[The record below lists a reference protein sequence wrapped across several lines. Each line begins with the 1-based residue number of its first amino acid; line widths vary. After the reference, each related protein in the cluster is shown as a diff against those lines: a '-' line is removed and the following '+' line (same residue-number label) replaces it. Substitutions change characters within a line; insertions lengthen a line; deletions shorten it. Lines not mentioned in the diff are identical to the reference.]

1 MGMIDINIILNAVGE
16 HLFLAYSALFI
27 SIILAIPLAIIS
39 LYNRYLASVLL
50 VLANLV
56 QAIPSFAVVAIVVPL
71 LGIGFKPAIFAIILR
86 IILPLFKNTFT
97 GLKDVDF
104 VYIDSAR
111 GIGLNKMEILRYI
124 RFPHAFPAI
133 FAGIKF
139 AAVIANSVAILTSL
153 IGAGGL
159 GELIFEGLT
168 NFNIP
173 KVLTGAIPAMII
185 AILLDL
191 SFSLIE
197 KRISLEN

>member
-1 MGMIDINIILNAVGE
+1 MIDIKIILNVVGK

-27 SIILAIPLAIIS
+27 SIILAIPLAILS

-104 VYIDSAR
+104 IYIDSAR
-111 GIGLNKMEILRYI
+111 GIGLNKMEILCYI

-173 KVLTGAIPAMII
+173 KVLTGAIPAMVI
-185 AILLDL
+185 AILLDV

-197 KRISLEN
+197 KSISLEN

>member
-1 MGMIDINIILNAVGE
+1 MIDINIILNAVGE

-27 SIILAIPLAIIS
+27 SIILAIPLAILS

-104 VYIDSAR
+104 IYIDSAR
-111 GIGLNKMEILRYI
+111 GIRLNKMEILRHI

-139 AAVIANSVAILTSL
+139 SAVITNSVAILTPL

-185 AILLDL
+185 AILLDV

>member
-1 MGMIDINIILNAVGE
+1 MMININIILKAVGE
-16 HLFLAYSALFI
+16 HLFLAYSALLV
-27 SIILAIPLAIIS
+27 SILIAVPLAIIS

-50 VLANLV
+50 VFANLV
-56 QAIPSFAVVAIVVPL
+56 QAIPSFAVVAIMVPL

-97 GLKDVDF
+97 GLKDIDF
-104 VYIDSAR
+104 IYIDSAR
-111 GIGLNKMEILRYI
+111 GIGLNQIEILRYI
-124 RFPHAFPAI
+124 RFPHAYPAI
-133 FAGIKF
+133 FAGVKF

-173 KVLTGAIPAMII
+173 KVLTGAVPAMII

-191 SFSLIE
+191 SFSIVE
-197 KRISLEN
+197 KRISVRY

>member
-1 MGMIDINIILNAVGE
+1 MDMIDMNIIFNAVGQ

-27 SIILAIPLAIIS
+27 SIMIAIPLAVIS
-39 LYNRYLASVLL
+39 LDNRYLASILL
-50 VLANLV
+50 VFSNLA

-71 LGIGFKPAIFAIILR
+71 LGIGFKPAILAIILR
-86 IILPLFKNTFT
+86 IILPLFKNTYT
-97 GLKDVDF
+97 GLRDVDYF
-104 VYIDSAR
+104 YIDSAR
-111 GIGLNKMEILRYI
+111 GIGLNRIEILRYI
-124 RFPHAFPAI
+124 RFPHAYPAI
-133 FAGIKF
+133 FAGVKF
-139 AAVIANSVAILTSL
+139 AAIIANSVAIITSL

-173 KVLTGAIPAMII
+173 KVLNGAIPAIII

-197 KRISLEN
+197 KNITPDN

>member
-1 MGMIDINIILNAVGE
+1 MIDINIILNAVGE

-27 SIILAIPLAIIS
+27 SIILAIPLAILS

-104 VYIDSAR
+104 IYIDSAR
-111 GIGLNKMEILRYI
+111 GIGLNKMEILRHI

-139 AAVIANSVAILTSL
+139 SAVIANSVAILTSL

-185 AILLDL
+185 AILLDV